1 MIILL
6 LKLMVSRVK
15 IEKYPS
21 KTLSKTYK
29 SNLKKPST
37 KLLKDLKIEQ
47 NVKKKE
53 RITRRSSAQ
62 FTQIHK
68 RSM

>member
-21 KTLSKTYK
+21 NTFK

-47 NVKKKE
+47 NVKKKSE
-53 RITRRSSAQ
+53 
-62 FTQIHK
+62 
-68 RSM
+68 